1 MMKKY
6 IFLILLITTLVTPAI
21 GQKTEKASAQVAQ
34 ESGMTVLL
42 KGKTLQI
49 QNIKTGDKIEILN
62 ILGVRVLEKKSDSTS
77 IELQLE
83 LQQGYYI
90 VKVGTQVRK
99 ISLK

>member
-1 MMKKY
+1 MKKY
-6 IFLILLITTLVTPAI
+6 LFLILLITTLATPVI
-21 GQKTEKASAQVAQ
+21 GQKSERSTAQVAQ

-49 QNIKTGDKIEILN
+49 QNIKNGDKIEILN

-77 IELQLE
+77 IELQLD

-90 VKVGTQVRK
+90 IKVGTQVRK